1 MPSGS
6 SANTNTSSAHI
17 FELLGV
23 IGRSQAPIGAAEVSR
38 LLSLP
43 TTTAYRALLTLEAA
57 GYIRRFESSAKFV
70 LGPVPASLVRAFH
83 QQFPLRAAALPYLRH
98 ISVASGLTTTLVM
111 PVGWYAVRIAKVG
124 GNRDIMFRTHS
135 RDVHLLGHTLA
146 GTMILESFSPDARE
160 GYERFAA
167 THGGEAKPEN
177 DTMALG
183 IDVPDGG
190 TIAAIEILNAA
201 TMSKEQRDRV
211 GESAAEA
218 VRVLAAIARKG
229 DATQR
234 NPYLH
239 LDPDS
244 IEIWLQ

>member
-6 SANTNTSSAHI
+6 SAKTNTSSAHI
-17 FELLGV
+17 FELLSV
-23 IGRSQAPIGAAEVSR
+23 IGRSQAPLGAAEVSR

-111 PVGWYAVRIAKVG
+111 PLGWYAIRIAKVG
-124 GNRDIMFRTHS
+124 GNRDIMFRTYS
-135 RDVHLLGHTLA
+135 RDVHLLGDTLA
-146 GTMILESFSPDARE
+146 GTMMLNSFPAQARE
-160 GYERFAA
+160 RYHRFAVE
-167 THGGEAKPEN
+167 HGGGDKPET
-177 DTMALG
+177 DSMALG
-183 IDVPDGG
+183 IELPDTG

-201 TMSKEQRDRV
+201 TMSEEQRERV

-218 VRVLAAIARKG
+218 VRVLTAIARKESV
-229 DATQR
+229 AHW

-244 IEIWLQ
+244 IEIWLP